1 MSVGRNVDLGL
12 LQLQVLWLLSKK
24 KSCGY
29 ELMKELNALKKTSI
43 TQGVLYPVLA
53 GLMRREIIRV
63 SGKGTRGKKFYV
75 VTALGKRELK
85 RNCLEFLKTF
95 AGVITDYK
103 CSLCGCGK

>member
-29 ELMKELNALKKTSI
+29 ELMRELNALKRTSI
-43 TQGVLYPVLA
+43 TQGALYPALA
-53 GLMRREIIRV
+53 GLMRRKLIRV
-63 SGKGTRGKKFYV
+63 SGKGTRGKKYYA

-85 RNCLEFLKTF
+85 RNCREFLNTF
-95 AGVITDYK
+95 AGMITDYK
-103 CSLCGCGK
+103 CSRCGCGK